1 MVGLFCFQKPKGFM
15 VLKAILMEIR
25 IKNRIGRVSR
35 SKEFKEA
42 RERQPECTMYMR
54 IGVSAADAEIC
65 RSSAADDRTRKL
77 SSCADGSWDFV
88 PVRVGRR

>member
-1 MVGLFCFQKPKGFM
+1 MVGLFCFFKTVRFCGVKEVFT
-15 VLKAILMEIR
+15 EIR
-25 IKNRIGRVSR
+25 LSNRIGRVSR

-65 RSSAADDRTRKL
+65 RTSEADH
-77 SSCADGSWDFV
+77 
-88 PVRVGRR
+88 

>member
-1 MVGLFCFQKPKGFM
+1 M
-15 VLKAILMEIR
+15 VLKTLLTGIR

-35 SKEFKEA
+35 SKEFKET

-54 IGVSAADAEIC
+54 IGVSAADAKIC
-65 RSSAADDRTRKL
+65 RSSEADDRTRKL
-77 SSCADGSWDFV
+77 SSCADGSWGIA